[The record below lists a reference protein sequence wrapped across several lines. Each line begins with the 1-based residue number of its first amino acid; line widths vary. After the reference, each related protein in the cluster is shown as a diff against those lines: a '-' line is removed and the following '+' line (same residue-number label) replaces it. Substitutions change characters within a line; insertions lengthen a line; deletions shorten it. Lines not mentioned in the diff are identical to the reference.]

1 MSPNEKTNPSPS
13 PSSPSF
19 ITSVFGRDEVMQLLG
34 EMLSQVKTGY
44 PHPQRPVFS
53 QAALAAIAAHR
64 ANLATLGTEIRG
76 ANSSGSI
83 S

>member
-1 MSPNEKTNPSPS
+1 MSPNDKTNPSPG

-19 ITSVFGRDEVMQLLG
+19 VTSVFGKDDVMQLLG
-34 EMLSQVKTGY
+34 EMLAQVKSGI
-44 PHPQRPVFS
+44 PHQQRPVFS

-64 ANLATLGTEIRG
+64 ANLATLGTEFRG
-76 ANSSGSI
+76 SSFGGSI